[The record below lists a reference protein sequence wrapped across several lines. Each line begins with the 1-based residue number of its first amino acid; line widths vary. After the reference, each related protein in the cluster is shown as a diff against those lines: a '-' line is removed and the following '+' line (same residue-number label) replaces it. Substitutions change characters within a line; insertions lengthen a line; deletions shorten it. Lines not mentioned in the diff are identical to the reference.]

1 MKYENF
7 TVTQGTRRTISIFYL
22 RGTLKKKYIPR
33 VRQNVGGIL
42 DLTGYRVPTGT

>member
-22 RGTLKKKYIPR
+22 RVLKKKSIYRGFEKI
-33 VRQNVGGIL
+33 GAIL

>member
-1 MKYENF
+1 MKISQSHKEHEEQFLFFIYE
-7 TVTQGTRRTISIFYL
+7 VL
-22 RGTLKKKYIPR
+22 KKKKYIPR